1 MKKIMFL
8 TGTRADYGKIKSV
21 IKELESTDEFD
32 VYIYVTGM
40 HLNKK
45 YGSTYKAIQ
54 KAGFKN
60 IFLSNPVNE
69 YVTMDV
75 ALAENIIQFSKYVK
89 DIKPDLILVHGDRL
103 EALAGAIVGAFNN
116 IYVAH
121 IEGGEISGTI
131 DESIRHAISKLSHF
145 HFVSSEKAKE
155 RLIQMGENKS
165 NIYITGSPDID
176 IMLSDNL
183 PLLEDVKKY
192 YNIEYDNYAILI
204 YHPVTT
210 ELADIKNNT
219 KILLEALEST
229 KDNFIVIYPNNDPG
243 NEIIMDEYKLLKKNE
258 KFKFFPSLEF
268 EKFLT
273 LLKNAKYIIGNSSA
287 GIMESGIYGIP
298 SINVGNRQR
307 GRVDN
312 KKVLNIQN
320 VDYNKETLR
329 SAIDNIEKFKVI
341 NVFFGKGNS
350 SKVILELLCEESFWS
365 KDIQKVFY
373 DLNLKNIR

>member
-21 IKELESTDEFD
+21 IKKLESTDEFD

-40 HLNKK
+40 HLNEK

-54 KAGFKN
+54 KDGFKN
-60 IFLSNPVNE
+60 IFLSNPINE

-145 HFVSSEKAKE
+145 HFVSSEIAKE

-176 IMLSDNL
+176 IMMSDKL
-183 PLLEDVKKY
+183 PLLEEVKKY

-219 KILLEALEST
+219 KILLETLKNT

-243 NEIIMDEYKLLKKNE
+243 NEIIMNEYKLLKENE
-258 KFKFFPSLEF
+258 RFKLFPSLEF

-287 GIMESGIYGIP
+287 GIMESGIYGVP

-307 GRVDN
+307 GRFD
-312 KKVLNIQN
+312 KQKLLNIQN
-320 VDYNKETLR
+320 VDYNKEDLI
-329 SAIDNIEKFKVI
+329 SAINNIESFKVT
-341 NVFFGKGNS
+341 NNFFGKGNS
-350 SKVILELLCEESFWS
+350 SNVILKLLCEKSFWS
-365 KDIQKVFY
+365 KDIQKMFY

>member
-54 KAGFKN
+54 KDGFRN
-60 IFLSNPVNE
+60 IFLSNPINE

-145 HFVSSEKAKE
+145 HFVSSERAKE

-176 IMLSDNL
+176 IMLSDKL

-210 ELADIKNNT
+210 ELADIKSNT
-219 KILLEALEST
+219 KILLETLENT
-229 KDNFIVIYPNNDPG
+229 KDNFIVIFPNNDPG
-243 NEIIMDEYKLLKKNE
+243 NEMIMNEYNLLKENKR
-258 KFKFFPSLEF
+258 FRFFPSLEF

-307 GRVDN
+307 GRFDN

-320 VDYNKETLR
+320 VDYNKEELIK
-329 SAIDNIEKFKVI
+329 AIDNIESFKVT
-341 NVFFGKGNS
+341 NNFFGKGNS
-350 SKVILELLCEESFWS
+350 SNVILELLCEKSFWS

>member
-32 VYIYVTGM
+32 VYIYVAGM

-54 KAGFKN
+54 KDGFKK

-69 YVTMDV
+69 CVTMDV

-89 DIKPDLILVHGDRL
+89 DIKPDLIFVHGDRL

-176 IMLSDNL
+176 IMLSDKL
-183 PLLEDVKKY
+183 PLLEDVKRY

-210 ELADIKNNT
+210 ELADIKSNT
-219 KILLEALEST
+219 KILLETLKNT
-229 KDNFIVIYPNNDPG
+229 KDNFIVIFPNNDPG
-243 NEIIMDEYKLLKKNE
+243 NEIIMNEYNLLKENE
-258 KFKFFPSLEF
+258 SFKFFPSLEF

-307 GRVDN
+307 GRFDN

-320 VDYNKETLR
+320 VDYNKENLIR
-329 SAIDNIEKFKVI
+329 AIANIGSFKI
-341 NVFFGKGNS
+341 TNNFFGKGNS
-350 SKVILELLCEESFWS
+350 SNFILELLCEKSFWS
-365 KDIQKVFY
+365 KDIQKKFY
-373 DLNLKNIR
+373 DLNMKNIR